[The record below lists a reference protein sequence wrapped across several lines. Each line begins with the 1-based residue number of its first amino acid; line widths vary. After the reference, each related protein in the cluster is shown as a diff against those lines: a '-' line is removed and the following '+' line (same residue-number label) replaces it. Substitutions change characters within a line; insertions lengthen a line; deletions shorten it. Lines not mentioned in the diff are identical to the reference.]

1 MSDIVL
7 NPDGT
12 SIWTDAREKL
22 EAVKSALT
30 PHLQRIKTKW
40 EYNENSQYPRKLDFS
55 STILSRLT
63 LAFRKFPLVP
73 SRYAVDIDIET
84 LKQYT
89 SCFFDLV
96 EFIMEY
102 YDEFICTKN
111 VFCQFMGIES
121 FVYNNWLLSGN
132 ADILAEIQFVEGY
145 LVDSAMLQAQTGK
158 VKEKSTEIRLRSSDL
173 GHNINIK
180 PAVDEKPQI
189 QVVAYDL
196 DSVQKAISGFGL
208 NMKSI
213 ENKKK

>member
-121 FVYNNWLLSGN
+121 FVYNNWLLSSN
-132 ADILAEIQFVEGY
+132 PDILAEIQFVEGY

-196 DSVQKAISGFGL
+196 DSVQRAINGFGL

>member
-1 MSDIVL
+1 MSEIVL

-30 PHLQRIKTKW
+30 PHLQRIKTRW

-132 ADILAEIQFVEGY
+132 PDILAEIQFVEGY

>member
-1 MSDIVL
+1 MSEIIL
-7 NPDGT
+7 NADGT
-12 SIWTDAREKL
+12 SIWTDPKEKL
-22 EAVKSALT
+22 EAVKVALL

-40 EYNENSQYPRKLDFS
+40 EMNESRQFPQKLDFS
-55 STILSRLT
+55 ATILSRLT

-73 SRYAVDIDIET
+73 SKYAIDININT

-89 SCFFDLV
+89 SCFFDLI
-96 EFIMEY
+96 EFIMSY

-121 FVYNNWLLSGN
+121 FVYNQWLISPN
-132 ADILAEIQFVEGY
+132 PDILAEIQYIEGY
-145 LVDSAMLQAQTGK
+145 LIDSAMLQAQTGK

-180 PAVDEKPQI
+180 PAVDEKPTI
-189 QVVAYDL
+189 NVVAYDV
-196 DSVQKAISGFGL
+196 DSVKSMISGFGL
-208 NMKSI
+208 NTKAI

>member
-1 MSDIVL
+1 MSDIIL
-7 NPDGT
+7 NEDG
-12 SIWTDAREKL
+12 SNLWVDPHKKL
-22 EAVKSALT
+22 EEVKEVLT
-30 PHLQRIKTKW
+30 PHLQRIKMKW
-40 EYNENSQYPRKLDFS
+40 EYNENAQYPRKLDFS

-73 SRYAVDIDIET
+73 SRYAMDIDIDT
-84 LKQYT
+84 LKEYT
-89 SCFFDLV
+89 TCFFDLI
-96 EFIMEY
+96 EFIMSY
-102 YDEFICTKN
+102 YEEFICTKN
-111 VFCQFMGIES
+111 VFCQFMGVES
-121 FVYNNWLLSGN
+121 YVYNQWLISSN
-132 ADILAEIQFVEGY
+132 SEICTEVQFVEGY

-196 DSVQKAISGFGL
+196 DSVQRAISGFGL

>member
-196 DSVQKAISGFGL
+196 DSVQRAISGFGL